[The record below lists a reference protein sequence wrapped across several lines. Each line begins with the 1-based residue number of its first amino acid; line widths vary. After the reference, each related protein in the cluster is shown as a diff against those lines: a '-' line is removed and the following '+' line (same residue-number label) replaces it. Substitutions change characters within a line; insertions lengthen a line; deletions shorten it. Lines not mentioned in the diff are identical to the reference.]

1 MLKGCQREMIV
12 VHTQKSKVF
21 EHAYFVLRRE
31 CRTLQHSDILGEAN
45 RLVESVLSSGV
56 GRKRSLGRVGVFW
69 IGVSLGLGAGR
80 GLFLLFSA
88 LFGH

>member
-31 CRTLQHSDILGEAN
+31 CRTLQQGDLLSEAN
-45 RLVESVLSSGV
+45 RLVQAVTAGGLNRKPVMRRRGAFFAGVLTG
-56 GRKRSLGRVGVFW
+56 
-69 IGVSLGLGAGR
+69 IALGAGLSY
-80 GLFLLFSA
+80 LFFA
-88 LFGH
+88 LFGA

>member
-31 CRTLQHSDILGEAN
+31 CRTLQQGDLLSEAN
-45 RLVESVLSSGV
+45 RLVQAVTSGTV
-56 GRKRSLGRVGVFW
+56 NRKRAMGRRGAFC
-69 IGVSLGLGAGR
+69 LGALTGVLA
-80 GLFLLFSA
+80 GAGIFSLFLR
-88 LFGH
+88 LFGA